1 MTGEPADLSKV
12 DSKIDLIGQ
21 VIDQKY
27 KVLALLGRG
36 GMGAVYL
43 AHHLQLNKDM
53 ALKTFSTA
61 NLSEDARQRFK
72 REAQALGKLK
82 HKNIVQVF
90 DFGIAE
96 GGLPYYTME
105 HLDGESLAERIAR
118 KGVLDV
124 AEALYVF
131 SGLCQGLLVCH
142 ENGVVHRDIK
152 PANIFLELRSSTSD
166 AIVAVKLVDFGIA
179 ALSATASVGQQL
191 TVAGTVFGSPLYMS
205 PEQSVGDKV
214 DARSDIYSSGCALFE
229 MLTGKPPFRAAT
241 AFATMLMHQE
251 ALPPTLAEAGG
262 LECEQ
267 SYADWLEQLVAALL
281 AKNPSERPQ
290 SFSEVLD
297 VIGEHTK
304 QLNSHLPSPERL
316 STAAGQSKGAI
327 DGRFKVFLLILVLPL
342 FALGTF
348 LAVPQFR
355 SLPLQSPVSVQPG
368 KVPVPALGTYRLPP
382 KRAGF
387 ICFQFPDKE
396 IGRIGQGDE
405 NKCVPACGF
414 VEIKDGPAVVFR
426 TGQVIFDQPE
436 LLKGFGANDLFAV
449 RFDDGGSG
457 DWGDKSLVSIEH
469 ITSLRKV
476 IVSRGKFSLAT
487 INSLNKLPG
496 LIDLDLSDSTLTGED
511 LLKLNCLPK
520 LQSFVV
526 SGTKNAS
533 PLIASLA
540 QHNSLLHFTAQS
552 CHLEDDDM
560 QAIGG
565 MTMLLKLNIDDNSIT
580 AKCLPELLKLTNL
593 KELSL
598 VANPIDQS
606 ALPVMLKIKTPM
618 KINMPTSFWTTETMA
633 PMEKRFGVT
642 NLNSRSYVREPN

>member
-1 MTGEPADLSKV
+1 
-12 DSKIDLIGQ
+12 
-21 VIDQKY
+21 
-27 KVLALLGRG
+27 
-36 GMGAVYL
+36 
-43 AHHLQLNKDM
+43 
-53 ALKTFSTA
+53 
-61 NLSEDARQRFK
+61 
-72 REAQALGKLK
+72 
-82 HKNIVQVF
+82 VQVF

-118 KGVLDV
+118 KGMLDV

-241 AFATMLMHQE
+241 AFATMLCHQE
-251 ALPPTLAEAGG
+251 VPAPTLVEACG
-262 LECEQ
+262 LEQ
-267 SYADWLEQLVAALL
+267 VQAYPDWLEELVAELL
-281 AKNPSERPQ
+281 AKDPAERPQ
-290 SFSEVLD
+290 SFSEVLE
-297 VIGEHTK
+297 VMGEHTK
-304 QLNSHLPSPERL
+304 QLNSHLPSPELL
-316 STAAGQSKGAI
+316 STAASQSKGAI
-327 DGRFKVFLLILVLPL
+327 DGRFKVYLLILVLPL
-342 FALGTF
+342 FALGVF
-348 LAVPQFR
+348 LA
-355 SLPLQSPVSVQPG
+355 LQQASSPRPDSSMSVQPG
-368 KVPVPALGTYRLPP
+368 EVPVPALGTYRLRP
-382 KRAGF
+382 KRSGF
-387 ICFQFPDKE
+387 ICFQFPDRE

-405 NKCVPACGF
+405 KNCRPACGV
-414 VEIKDGPAVVFR
+414 VEIEDGPAVVFR
-426 TGQVIFDQPE
+426 AGQAICDQPE
-436 LLKGFGANDLFAV
+436 LLRGFGANDLFAV
-449 RFDDGGSG
+449 RFDDGVSG

-476 IVSRGKFSLAT
+476 IVSRGKFSLAA

-533 PLIASLA
+533 PLITSLA
-540 QHNSLLHFTAQS
+540 QHNSLLHFTAQG
-552 CHLEDDDM
+552 CRLRDDDM

-565 MTMLLKLNIDDNSIT
+565 MTMLLKLNIEDNSIT
-580 AKCLPELLKLTNL
+580 AKCLPELLKLVNL
-593 KELSL
+593 QELSL
-598 VANPIDQS
+598 IANPIDQS
-606 ALPVMLKIKTPM
+606 ALAVMLKLKTPM
-618 KINMPTSFWTTETMA
+618 TIDMPSSFWNAQTIK
-633 PMEKRFGVT
+633 PMEKRFGA
-642 NLNSRSYVREPN
+642 NHLNSKGYVREPD